1 MKSIKIHPRYIPI
14 FIEII
19 GVDLMYILKRLGIFL
34 KNYGLM
40 MNQPMN
46 SDSVVNNS

>member
-1 MKSIKIHPRYIPI
+1 MKITKIHQIYILI